1 MKEIFFGLAL
11 FIAGI
16 GVGMLI
22 MYITSGGNRNERD

>member
-11 FIAGI
+11 FLAGI

-22 MYITSGGNRNERD
+22 MYFNGGNER